1 MWHSDTEQ
9 SPHGQL
15 RGVDTHAHL
24 NMAPLNKDIDGAVA
38 RARQAGLDSIGN
50 VFLSPQQYR
59 RDSPDFDHLPQVFF
73 ILGVHPHGADSED
86 EESVAEL
93 RDALQSDSR
102 IRALGEIGLDF
113 NRERS
118 SREGQRERF
127 RQQLELAREVDS
139 PVVIH
144 SRDTE
149 EETMETLLD
158 MGFRDR
164 PLLWHCFGLDAAFA
178 TRILDCGWTISVP
191 GMLTFKKA
199 DALRDAV
206 STIPLERLALET
218 DCPFLAPEPYRG
230 KTNEPA
236 LIPYIAE
243 VAARTHGLE
252 TEAMMRATAATAQS
266 FFGLVRRRETGSRS
280 QESINRSQKT
290 DNVESTDG

>member
-1 MWHSDTEQ
+1 MRHSDTEQ
-9 SPHGQL
+9 STDGQL

-24 NMAPLNKDIDGAVA
+24 NMAPLKKDIHGAVA
-38 RARQAGLDSIGN
+38 RAGQAGLDFIGN

-59 RDSPDFDHLPQVFF
+59 SDSPAFEHLSEVFF
-73 ILGVHPHGADSED
+73 ILGVHPHGADAED
-86 EESVAEL
+86 ESSIAEL
-93 RDALQSDSR
+93 SEILQSDSR

-118 SREGQRERF
+118 SRQGQRERF
-127 RQQLELAREVDS
+127 RQQLELARELDS

-144 SRDTE
+144 SRDAE

-178 TRILDCGWTISVP
+178 SRILDCGWTISVP

-199 DALRDAV
+199 DTLRHAV

-243 VAARTHGLE
+243 VAARTHSLE
-252 TEAMMRATAATAQS
+252 PEAMMRATAATAQR
-266 FFGLVRRRETGSRS
+266 FFGLVKRE
-280 QESINRSQKT
+280 ES
-290 DNVESTDG
+290 G

>member
-1 MWHSDTEQ
+1 MRHSDTEQ
-9 SPHGQL
+9 STDGQL

-38 RARQAGLDSIGN
+38 RAWEAGLDRIGN

-59 RDSPDFDHLPQVFF
+59 RDSPAFDHLPQVFF
-73 ILGVHPHGADSED
+73 ILGIHPHGADSED
-86 EESVAEL
+86 EGSIAEL
-93 RDALQSDSR
+93 GAILQNDSR

-118 SREGQRERF
+118 SRQGQRERF
-127 RQQLELAREVDS
+127 RQQLELARQLDRS
-139 PVVIH
+139 VVIH
-144 SRDTE
+144 SRDAE

-158 MGFRDR
+158 LGFRDR
-164 PLLWHCFGLDAAFA
+164 PLLWHCFGLDADYAS
-178 TRILDCGWTISVP
+178 RILSCGSTISVP
-191 GMLTFKKA
+191 GMLTFNNA
-199 DALRDAV
+199 DALRDPV
-206 STIPLERLALET
+206 STIPLDRLTLET

-252 TEAMMRATAATAQS
+252 SEAVMRATAATAQR
-266 FFGLVRRRETGSRS
+266 FFGFLSPDS
-280 QESINRSQKT
+280 
-290 DNVESTDG
+290 